1 MVTEGLLSVKL
12 TRRGERLL
20 IGLIWLAALLFG
32 WFSVPLG
39 IWWTS
44 TR

>member
-1 MVTEGLLSVKL
+1 VRL
-12 TRRGERLL
+12 TRRGQRLV

-32 WFSVPLG
+32 VFSIPLG

-44 TR
+44 AR